1 MKKICVSGLFWILL
15 SSTSVTFAGVEDKLN
30 GLSQDLDNFVQ
41 GIGYASNTTAPT
53 AYQSQ
58 ASGYF
63 GGGSLYARNQVKQYQ
78 LMTLDMPDYHAG
90 CSGIDLHMGG
100 LSYISNEKLV
110 DLGKAVMK
118 SGGAYAVDVMLAST
132 IPELKQ
138 VRDYLQS
145 TVQKINQMSV
155 NSCEAAQNL
164 VGGVWPKVAASQQKI
179 CIDQRRMGKVGLA
192 HDYVNARMECAGD
205 GFKEGIQEAQKDP
218 VSKKEVILDRN
229 IVWSLIK
236 DREFIANNREL
247 AEMVMSLTGT
257 YIIDANG
264 VVKNVPS
271 LASDANLIRT
281 LLGANSETVTTAKI
295 WACDDANQANSKCMN
310 VSLKEISV
318 SNENSLSGKIH
329 KIIHEINTKLK
340 SDAPMSVEEKNF
352 LSMTPLPVLKF
363 LMVLNSAHYG
373 DAAVDMDEYAT
384 LIAQNLMQQY
394 LNELLNGVLQATN
407 GSTLTEDL
415 LKDIEHRIHGAEKKI
430 AAIEP
435 MVGRKLT
442 EKLNLINNIVRVEK
456 QLATNMGGSLS

>member
-1 MKKICVSGLFWILL
+1 MKKIIVNGLFWLLL
-15 SSTSVTFAGVEDKLN
+15 SASFATFAGIEDKLT
-30 GLSQDLDNFVQ
+30 GLSKDLDSFVQ
-41 GIGYASNTTAPT
+41 GIGYASNTTSPS

-78 LMTLDMPDYHAG
+78 LMTLDLPDYRAG

-100 LSYISNEKLV
+100 LSYISDANLV
-110 DLGKAVMK
+110 ELGKAVMK

-132 IPELKQ
+132 VPELKQ
-138 VRDYLQS
+138 VRDFLQS
-145 TVQKINQMSV
+145 TAQKINQMSV

-179 CIDQRRMGKVGLA
+179 CIDQRRMGKTGLA
-192 HDYVNARMECAGD
+192 HDYVNARMECAGG

-218 VSKKEVILDRN
+218 ASKKEVLLDRN

-236 DREFIANNREL
+236 DRDFIANNIEL

-281 LLGANSETVTTAKI
+281 LLGANSTASTTAKI
-295 WACDDANQANSKCMN
+295 WTCDDAAQINSKCMN
-310 VSLKEISV
+310 VTLKDISI
-318 SNENSLSGKIH
+318 SNENSLSGKVH
-329 KIIHEINTKLK
+329 KIIHTLNDKLK
-340 SDAPMSVEEKNF
+340 TDAEMSKEEKNF

-373 DAAVDMDEYAT
+373 DAAVDMDEYAA

-394 LNELLNGVLQATN
+394 LNELLNGVSQSTQ
-407 GSTLTEDL
+407 GSVLTSEL
-415 LKDIEHRIHGAEKKI
+415 LKDIEKRISTAEKKI

-435 MVGRKLT
+435 MVGRKLA